1 MAHRA
6 HFGGDGSG
14 SGKGGDPGSEGFWV
28 AVAVKA
34 RARRSKP
41 EGGMREEERGAE
53 GAGKA

>member
-1 MAHRA
+1 MEVMGVGVEREVTL
-6 HFGGDGSG
+6 
-14 SGKGGDPGSEGFWV
+14 GSEGFWV